1 MEEYIYPLIKS
12 PGSSHSGPQRGIKA
26 HINSWLLAELKPE
39 ARSPVKAHVLLLLLH
54 MLLLP
59 LFYLVAL
66 EAIVINNS
74 HNIDGNSVLSAHL
87 V

>member
-12 PGSSHSGPQRGIKA
+12 SGSSHSGPQRGVKA
-26 HINSWLLAELKPE
+26 HINLWLLAERRPE
-39 ARSPVKAHVLLLLLH
+39 ARSPVMANMLLLLLL

-59 LFYLVAL
+59 LFDLVAL
-66 EAIVINNS
+66 EIIVINNS
-74 HNIDGNSVLSAHL
+74 YNIEWFSLLSAHL